1 MRLLI
6 VEDDAALR
14 EILAKRLMQERYA
27 VDESG
32 DGNEGL
38 QYALNTPYDGL
49 ILDIMLP
56 GIDGLTLLK
65 HLRARGASCGVLLL
79 TARDEN
85 GFCYLDAEGLRGSTL
100 FWGAKLVGLA
110 YLAAA
115 FLRCSWTLSYWKQET
130 PKEELKTLL
139 LLALAPAA
147 GFLLQGWLP
156 GRGLLCCGITLGLV
170 CVYVLVL
177 QPHRGAAV
185 SGKRTAL
192 LPPSPQPLAALPH
205 DGHGSLQAHQR

>member
-1 MRLLI
+1 MQR
-6 VEDDAALR
+6 AAG
-14 EILAKRLMQERYA
+14 QH
-27 VDESG
+27 
-32 DGNEGL
+32 
-38 QYALNTPYDGL
+38 P
-49 ILDIMLP
+49 
-56 GIDGLTLLK
+56 
-65 HLRARGASCGVLLL
+65 VL
-79 TARDEN
+79 
-85 GFCYLDAEGLRGSTL
+85 
-100 FWGAKLVGLA
+100 GAKLVGLA

-177 QPHRGAAV
+177 QTKFTVDTLTERQQPHRGAAV